1 VFTSHINLAVVYR
14 IRHYSCHRYRNTMP
28 AGKRVEPHEA
38 AMIRRYLEETSL
50 STQAIAN
57 KMPPLS
63 KRTID

>member
-1 VFTSHINLAVVYR
+1 
-14 IRHYSCHRYRNTMP
+14 MP